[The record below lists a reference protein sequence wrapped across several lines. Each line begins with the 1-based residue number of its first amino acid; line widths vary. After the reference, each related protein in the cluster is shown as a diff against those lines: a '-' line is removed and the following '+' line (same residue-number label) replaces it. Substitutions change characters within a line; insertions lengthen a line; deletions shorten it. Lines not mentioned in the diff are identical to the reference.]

1 MWIDPIVEEI
11 HQTRNRIAAQFD
23 FDVFKL
29 GAHYMELQKEHADR
43 LVSFPP
49 RRPDGWVVDATAVQN
64 GAQLNPKP

>member
-29 GAHYMELQKEHADR
+29 GAHYMELQKEHAYR

-49 RRPDGWVVDATAVQN
+49 RRPDGWVEAAIVQN
-64 GAQLNPKP
+64 DASLTPKQ

>member
-49 RRPDGWVVDATAVQN
+49 RRPDGWVDAAVVRNDAPLTQK
-64 GAQLNPKP
+64 Q